1 MLLGLYSK
9 YARSEIKWTREYIE
23 KKKII
28 LTEDNMK
35 KFREKMLISKNK
47 NFQFLRQSVDFF
59 SLSNFRDLIFNYHEH
74 RYDLMEIKE
83 ILKNN
88 KLNFLYF
95 NGMDPDVIKRF
106 FTLYQPTDEESRINA
121 WSKYESIYPKTFF
134 GMYKFW
140 VKKIN

>member
-1 MLLGLYSK
+1 MK
-9 YARSEIKWTREYIE
+9 

-83 ILKNN
+83 LLKSNN
-88 KLNFLYF
+88 FQNCSYRNLSGGIVAIHSGWKL
-95 NGMDPDVIKRF
+95 
-106 FTLYQPTDEESRINA
+106 
-121 WSKYESIYPKTFF
+121 
-134 GMYKFW
+134 
-140 VKKIN
+140 